1 MDADQVARND
11 AIYRDANERIKRAAE
26 DYDVSG
32 PLPFIC
38 ECADPECRGVVLLT
52 MAEYEEIRGHPT
64 HFLNLPGHAEGADHY
79 AVTVRKADGY
89 IVVEKVGQAGEVA
102 EGLDPRE
109 ARHG

>member
-38 ECADPECRGVVLLT
+38 ECADPECRSVVLLT
-52 MAEYEEIRGHPT
+52 MSEYEEIRAHPT
-64 HFLNLPGHAEGADHY
+64 HFLNLPGHAEGAREH
-79 AVTVRKADGY
+79 AELVRKAGGY
-89 IVVEKVGQAGEVA
+89 IVVEKIEQAGEVA
-102 EGLDPRE
+102 EELDPRE
-109 ARHG
+109 SRHG

>member
-38 ECADPECRGVVLLT
+38 ECADPECRRVVLLT
-52 MAEYEEIRGHPT
+52 MAEYEEIRAYPT
-64 HFLNLPGHAEGADHY
+64 HFLNLPGHAEGALEH
-79 AVTVRKADGY
+79 AEIVRKADDY
-89 IVVEKVGQAGEVA
+89 IVVEKVGQAGEVV
-102 EGLDPRE
+102 EELDPRE
-109 ARHG
+109 SRRG